1 MTKFQI
7 ILVGTIAIGGVMASL
22 VIQHGA
28 QFKVRE
34 NDAALRQQ
42 DNQLTELAVERQR
55 LSNLVVQANNSP
67 ITDQISELHRLRS
80 QAEALRKQ
88 TDDLA
93 KQREQN
99 LRSQVT
105 RAAWREESH
114 PPEYNQQRW
123 EISAG
128 KIADSS
134 ALYLGSSDY
143 AYHHQGRFPS
153 SLDQI
158 ASYLRKEHRSLTGT
172 NEFEIV
178 YEGSLDEL
186 TNIPLRSVVLIR
198 ERQAWLAPSG
208 KWARVYRLA
217 DGQPKIIESDDNFQS
232 WEAEHIIPP
241 PAAGQE

>member
-1 MTKFQI
+1 MTKFRI
-7 ILVGTIAIGGVMASL
+7 ILIGAIAIAGVAASL
-22 VIQHGA
+22 VNQHQAQVKLREKGA
-28 QFKVRE
+28 
-34 NDAALRQQ
+34 AAGQQ
-42 DNQLTELAVERQR
+42 ENQLAELEAEHQR
-55 LSNLVVQANNSP
+55 LSILVVQANNSP
-67 ITDQISELHRLRS
+67 GNDRLSELQKLRS

-88 TDDLA
+88 TNDLA

-99 LRSQVT
+99 LTSQMT
-105 RAAWREESH
+105 QAAWREESH
-114 PPEYNQQRW
+114 PPEYNHQLQ
-123 EISAG
+123 EIAAG
-128 KIADSS
+128 KSADSS
-134 ALYLGSSDY
+134 ALYMGLGDY
-143 AYHHQGRFPS
+143 AYRHHGRFPS

-158 ASYLRKEHRSLTGT
+158 APYLRKEHRSLTGT

-241 PAAGQE
+241 PDARQ